1 MSRSVRK
8 KPIMGWTTCRSE
20 KDDKRIW
27 HRRWRAH
34 ERTGLTSTP
43 LDDEDSGLPVSVNQL
58 SNVWDMEKDGRQ
70 YWPLDKQK
78 KTARRHARRI
88 GHGRKERK
96 ALEARLLHKFMG
108 K

>member
-8 KPIMGWTTCRSE
+8 KPIMGWTTCRNE

-34 ERTGLTSTP
+34 ERMALASTP
-43 LDDEDSGLPVSVNQL
+43 LGDEDSGLPVFANQL
-58 SNVWDMEKDGRQ
+58 SNVWDMGKDGRQ
-70 YWPLDKQK
+70 YWPLAKQK
-78 KTARRHARRI
+78 KTAKHFARRI
-88 GHGRKERK
+88 GRGRKERK
-96 ALEARLLHKFMG
+96 VLETRLLHKFMG

>member
-34 ERTGLTSTP
+34 ERTALASSP
-43 LDDEDSGLPVSVNQL
+43 LDDEDSALPESVNQL
-58 SNVWDMEKDGRQ
+58 SNVWNMGKVGRQ
-70 YWPLDKQK
+70 YWPLSKQTK
-78 KTARRHARRI
+78 AARRFARRI
-88 GHGRKERK
+88 GRGRKERK

>member
-34 ERTGLTSTP
+34 ERTALASSP
-43 LDDEDSGLPVSVNQL
+43 LDDEDGNLPVSVNEL
-58 SNVWDMEKDGRQ
+58 SNVWDMGKDGRQ
-70 YWPLDKQK
+70 YWPLAKQK
-78 KTARRHARRI
+78 KTARRCARRI
-88 GHGRKERK
+88 GRGRKERK
-96 ALEARLLHKFMG
+96 ALEAGLLHKFMG